1 MAERKV
7 YVLGDAERMVMREG
21 SEEAAGAF
29 LKLLEEPPA
38 RATIIL
44 TSSEPGALIP
54 TIRSRVVA
62 VRVPALGAREAAD
75 VLREP
80 AMAEA
85 VVAAGGPKK
94 LDEQLHL
101 ANGAPG
107 SLLGNSEW
115 SEALDR
121 ARAILDAATSQDRR
135 VQMRAALMQGSSKA
149 RGAFSIALDALTTL
163 LHERARSSVERG
175 NLASAAASARAL
187 DAVELAKE
195 RAAGLTNPA
204 LITSRLIRDLEV
216 LSA

>member
-1 MAERKV
+1 M
-7 YVLGDAERMVMREG
+7 
-21 SEEAAGAF
+21 
-29 LKLLEEPPA
+29 
-38 RATIIL
+38 
-44 TSSEPGALIP
+44 
-54 TIRSRVVA
+54 
-62 VRVPALGAREAAD
+62 
-75 VLREP
+75 LREP

-85 VVAAGGPKK
+85 VVALAGPAEKVRRTV
-94 LDEQLHL
+94 
-101 ANGAPG
+101 APRQRCSG
-107 SLLGNSEW
+107 SFSLLGNNEW
-115 SEALDR
+115 SEALNR

-135 VQMRAALMQGSSKA
+135 VQMRTALMQGSSKA